1 MNKTKIIATVGPSCN
16 KKEILQEMVDSGV
29 GTFRINMSHGE
40 IDSKKHLFKLIK
52 SVKHPEGGHPAIL
65 ADLCGPK
72 IRIIDVSDDYTIND
86 GDIVTISNKEGLG
99 DILIT
104 NSISLSNVTTES
116 KILINDGRVQLKV
129 DEVIDSHTLRCKAII
144 GGEIQKGKGVNFP
157 GASLGV
163 PALTDQDKED
173 LKLALNQGSDWI
185 ALSFVRNASDIDEVH
200 KIMDNLNI
208 HLPVMAKIEK
218 WEALEDLENITNA
231 FDGLMVARGDLGVEI
246 PSGEVPAAQKKII
259 ALASASGKPAVI
271 ATQLLESMIESHTP
285 TRAEVSDISNSVF
298 DGVDC
303 LMVTGET
310 AMGKYPVEVIKTLNQ
325 IISETEGSKITNEN
339 VLPDVVLKTA
349 DAISHAVCQI
359 SDDLKIKVI
368 MTMTHSGSTARM
380 ISSYRPQSSI
390 YALTPFTKIVRQLQL
405 IWGVQPMR
413 VDNYDNVDSIP
424 GLCNKILDHIK
435 VINKKDQFV
444 ITGGVPMGIAGTTN
458 YLSIQVYN

>member
-1 MNKTKIIATVGPSCN
+1 
-16 KKEILQEMVDSGV
+16 
-29 GTFRINMSHGE
+29 
-40 IDSKKHLFKLIK
+40 
-52 SVKHPEGGHPAIL
+52 
-65 ADLCGPK
+65 
-72 IRIIDVSDDYTIND
+72 
-86 GDIVTISNKEGLG
+86 
-99 DILIT
+99 
-104 NSISLSNVTTES
+104 
-116 KILINDGRVQLKV
+116 
-129 DEVIDSHTLRCKAII
+129 
-144 GGEIQKGKGVNFP
+144 
-157 GASLGV
+157 
-163 PALTDQDKED
+163 
-173 LKLALNQGSDWI
+173 
-185 ALSFVRNASDIDEVH
+185 
-200 KIMDNLNI
+200 
-208 HLPVMAKIEK
+208 
-218 WEALEDLENITNA
+218 
-231 FDGLMVARGDLGVEI
+231 
-246 PSGEVPAAQKKII
+246 
-259 ALASASGKPAVI
+259 
-271 ATQLLESMIESHTP
+271 MIESHTP

-458 YLSIQVYN
+458 YLSLIHI